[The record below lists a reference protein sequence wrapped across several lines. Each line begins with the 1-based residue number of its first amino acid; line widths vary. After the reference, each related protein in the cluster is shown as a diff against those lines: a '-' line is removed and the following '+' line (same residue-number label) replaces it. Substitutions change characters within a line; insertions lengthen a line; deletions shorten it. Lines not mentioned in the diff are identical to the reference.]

1 MSQFEAGTFLAFLA
15 FCIFFLVAY
24 KLQQISLFALILSL
38 AATAVGIALF
48 YYLVMNYWYA

>member
-1 MSQFEAGTFLAFLA
+1 LSQFEAGTFLAFLA

>member
-24 KLQQISLFALILSL
+24 KLQQISLFALILL
-38 AATAVGIALF
+38 LVATAGGIALF
-48 YYLVMNYWYA
+48 YYLGMQFWYA